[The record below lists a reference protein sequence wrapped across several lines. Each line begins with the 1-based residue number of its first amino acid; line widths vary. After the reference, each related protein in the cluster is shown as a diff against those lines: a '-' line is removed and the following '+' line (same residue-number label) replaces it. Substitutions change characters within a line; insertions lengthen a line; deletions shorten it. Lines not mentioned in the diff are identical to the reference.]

1 MNIFKFKSFFV
12 FDFRRYLK
20 KESIIAFL
28 VVVVILQL
36 FIQYGKNTYLDI
48 LKSSEAVQ
56 KVEEVKVTQ
65 YSLYRQYAAFGIILF
80 LIPSDFSV
88 LFNNSTFEEL
98 LSTVNTAERLNIYKS
113 FKGKEYFIER
123 SGYLNFMGILFL
135 LGVFFALT
143 YGKNTTERKDY
154 LKSFST
160 FSGFRKVFWAR
171 VISRLILLNLG
182 SLLLCLISI
191 TPLLIEN
198 INLFRCASIP
208 LFLGGGLVF
217 SVFFSG
223 GCVIGQLKDRKKR
236 KSRILGFSG
245 RSFKLIVLGLVYFF
259 FVIILPLIANIFIKV
274 KANDIEPLFE
284 FDLYNLKLIQKVE
297 MRLINR
303 FGVLEA
309 GEIPKKEILKAIEEE
324 LEKALE
330 NEFKEV
336 RERENQR
343 KNKVLRKIKDYQTIS
358 SFISSLFYFSICEE
372 VSSNG
377 GLTFIDF
384 YTFSQLNKE
393 KFTEFCFKKLYSGQN
408 LPDTG
413 KIENFF
419 KKKED
424 GLFFAKSKL
433 PFNFWLGILS
443 AIFYV
448 AILLLISYRMF
459 LNRVIKGDPGKIR
472 DFGFNI
478 NRFKFNYLVTA
489 DQGLKNQIYNFFSGS
504 GFTSVDIKV
513 DGEDLKQ
520 KGCIWLCNPRY
531 IDDELDE
538 NALYKALYGK
548 KPDEGIKTWEIMFRF
563 AVENSK
569 GRVIVLDNFFKG
581 LKGKEVEE
589 ILRVIR
595 EEDIVSLYIGDNYYE
610 AEKLADDELIFSL
623 DDTSVDATKEV
634 AEVLKKDM

>member
-1 MNIFKFKSFFV
+1 
-12 FDFRRYLK
+12 
-20 KESIIAFL
+20 
-28 VVVVILQL
+28 
-36 FIQYGKNTYLDI
+36 
-48 LKSSEAVQ
+48 
-56 KVEEVKVTQ
+56 
-65 YSLYRQYAAFGIILF
+65 
-80 LIPSDFSV
+80 
-88 LFNNSTFEEL
+88 
-98 LSTVNTAERLNIYKS
+98 
-113 FKGKEYFIER
+113 
-123 SGYLNFMGILFL
+123 
-135 LGVFFALT
+135 
-143 YGKNTTERKDY
+143 
-154 LKSFST
+154 
-160 FSGFRKVFWAR
+160 
-171 VISRLILLNLG
+171 
-182 SLLLCLISI
+182 
-191 TPLLIEN
+191 
-198 INLFRCASIP
+198 
-208 LFLGGGLVF
+208 
-217 SVFFSG
+217 
-223 GCVIGQLKDRKKR
+223 
-236 KSRILGFSG
+236 
-245 RSFKLIVLGLVYFF
+245 
-259 FVIILPLIANIFIKV
+259 
-274 KANDIEPLFE
+274 
-284 FDLYNLKLIQKVE
+284 